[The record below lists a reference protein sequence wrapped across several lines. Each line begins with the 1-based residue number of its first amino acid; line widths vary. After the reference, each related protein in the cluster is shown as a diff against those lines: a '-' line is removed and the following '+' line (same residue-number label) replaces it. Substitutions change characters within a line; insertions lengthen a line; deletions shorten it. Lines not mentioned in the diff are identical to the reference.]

1 MRTITVS
8 TDVFARIWASRNPGE
23 ESEDAILDR
32 LVPGKSSAPSTS
44 AALNSPPN
52 SGGHTERRYGVHFP
66 AGFEVS
72 RIYLG
77 REYHANAVSA
87 GWALANDGKTYASLN
102 ELSKGIGAKVENA
115 WQNWFYFEG
124 SERKPIAAL
133 RDPNKITRRS
143 NRVIDTDKLL
153 AESDALPAVSK

>member
-1 MRTITVS
+1 VRTITVS
-8 TDVFARIWASRNPGE
+8 TDIFARIWASRNPGE

-32 LVPGKSSAPSTS
+32 LVPGKSSAPPTS
-44 AALNSPPN
+44 AALNAPAN
-52 SGGHTERRYGVHFP
+52 SGGHIERRFGVHFP

-115 WQNWFYFEG
+115 WQNWFYLEG
-124 SERKPIAAL
+124 SERKRIAAL

-143 NRVIDTDKLL
+143 SRVIDTDTLL
-153 AESDALPAVSK
+153 AELDALPSVSK

>member
-1 MRTITVS
+1 M
-8 TDVFARIWASRNPGE
+8 
-23 ESEDAILDR
+23 
-32 LVPGKSSAPSTS
+32 
-44 AALNSPPN
+44 
-52 SGGHTERRYGVHFP
+52 HFP

-124 SERKPIAAL
+124 NVRKPIAAL
-133 RDPNKITRRS
+133 RDPNKITRRNS
-143 NRVIDTDKLL
+143 RIIDTDKLL
-153 AESDALPAVSK
+153 AELAALPGVSK